1 MTFILLHMEA
11 SKKYVWAVHL
21 IFHELF
27 HLIYDNKGL
36 YLFYVYMNI
45 HLYFL
50 IFPNAFWDN
59 MKTMGAFLGEVDK
72 VTLPLPH
79 WIFFCLH
86 GF

>member
-27 HLIYDNKGL
+27 HLIYDKKGL